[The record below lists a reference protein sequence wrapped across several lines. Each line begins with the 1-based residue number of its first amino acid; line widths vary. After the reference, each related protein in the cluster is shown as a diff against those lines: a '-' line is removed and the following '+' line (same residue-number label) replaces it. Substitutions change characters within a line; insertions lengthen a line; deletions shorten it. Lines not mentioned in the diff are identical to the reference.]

1 VWYSI
6 GGGNEMQ
13 KFLDMYFDRAG
24 KLTDAF
30 LNLFEFLFVIVPT
43 FLPMLL
49 LQICLEIFGKKETI
63 SE

>member
-1 VWYSI
+1 
-6 GGGNEMQ
+6 MQ
-13 KFLDMYFDRAG
+13 KFMDMYFDRVSEG
-24 KLTDAF
+24 TDAF
-30 LNLFEFLFVIVPT
+30 LKIVEFLFVIVPT